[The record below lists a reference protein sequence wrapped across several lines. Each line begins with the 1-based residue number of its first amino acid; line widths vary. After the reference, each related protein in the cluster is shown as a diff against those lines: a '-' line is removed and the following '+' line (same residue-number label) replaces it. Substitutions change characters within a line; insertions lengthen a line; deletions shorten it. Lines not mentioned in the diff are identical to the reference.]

1 MNGALQGASTR
12 PEAMADVP
20 GVCEMPLTRAVVQY
34 RDGHEI
40 EQVGGRIQDI
50 GLALVLE
57 GRYASSAEV
66 VDLGSGDVKLLDLTA
81 EVVLLDWVYEP
92 TLEHVHELLA
102 ASLGDTG
109 TVGRGAD
116 AARRPFERFCFR
128 LGMRVLERIGFG
140 PLTRPTLLRIG
151 FRDICRDLD
160 LHEGTSVRVALDGE
174 RLVRAHLDY
183 DGNALRFL
191 TPGPDPAA
199 GVRDALAEAFPD
211 ARLSR
216 IVPSTSASAGGYA
229 ARYVLP
235 ASLLELRTQLAEI
248 RAGLVR
254 LLGRFEPSRVREV
267 EEVVGTF
274 GRRETLAR
282 LDIGSGAAAYA
293 APAATAGG
301 RRSAGSTRAGAST
314 GPGTGGAATTTEDG
328 SPGSGGS
335 GSAHTVH

>member
-20 GVCEMPLTRAVVQY
+20 GVCELPLTRAVVQY

-66 VDLGSGDVKLLDLTA
+66 VDLGSGDVKLLDLSA

-102 ASLGDTG
+102 VSLD
-109 TVGRGAD
+109 D
-116 AARRPFERFCFR
+116 ARAETHSREGARRPFERFCFR
-128 LGMRVLERIGFG
+128 LGMRVLERVGFG
-140 PLTRPTLLRIG
+140 PLTRPTLFRIG

-160 LHEGTSVRVALDGE
+160 LHEGTSVRVSLG
-174 RLVRAHLDY
+174 RGRILRAHLDY

-191 TPGPDPAA
+191 TPGPDPDA
-199 GVRDALAEAFPD
+199 GIREALAEAFPD
-211 ARLSR
+211 ARLRR
-216 IVPSTSASAGGYA
+216 IVPATSASAGGYS

-235 ASLLELRTQLAEI
+235 ASFPELRRQLAEI
-248 RAGLVR
+248 RAGLVG

-267 EEVVGTF
+267 EQLLGTF

-282 LDIGSGAAAYA
+282 LELG
-293 APAATAGG
+293 PAAGLYHADRSVASG
-301 RRSAGSTRAGAST
+301 RRSKDPGGPGRPSPARGGRPPAGRSSGPPGST
-314 GPGTGGAATTTEDG
+314 GPDTR
-328 SPGSGGS
+328 
-335 GSAHTVH
+335 TVH